1 MALFGYSVFAD
12 VIKIKSDQS
21 SVGPSCTTIGPLAN
35 RGKQTHIWV
44 EHPVNRKAEISVMHH
59 VKTASKAAEARSEA

>member
-12 VIKIKSDQS
+12 AIKRKSDQS
-21 SVGPSCTTIGPLAN
+21 WVGPSCTMTGPLVN
-35 RGKQTHIWV
+35 RGKQTHVWV
-44 EHPVNRKAEISVMHH
+44 EHPVNRKAEIRVMHL